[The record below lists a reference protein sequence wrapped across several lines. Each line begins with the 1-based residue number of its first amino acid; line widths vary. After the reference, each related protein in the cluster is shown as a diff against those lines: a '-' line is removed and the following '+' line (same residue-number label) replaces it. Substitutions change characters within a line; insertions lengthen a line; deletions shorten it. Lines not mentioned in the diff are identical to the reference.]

1 MTHVALCMLLAH
13 LAGFNDAARLSPVQQ
28 ETFQRVATQEFCG
41 CESALTLAGCLEKR
55 ANCRLATEL
64 GQVLVRGLEAGASGN
79 QLEGLMSQ
87 EALGPYCAP
96 PIVLQTEGA
105 PRKGKAKGAAITV
118 VEFAD
123 FRCAHCKEAVPMVH
137 KAVQDYSNKV
147 QLIYMPISLQD
158 NEESTAAG
166 EAALAGHAQG
176 KFWEMHAALF
186 GHDPGDFGPSVLSDI
201 AKKVGLNMKQF
212 DKDMASHKHRDT
224 LAKWR
229 KMALDAG
236 LQGTPSFFVNGR
248 RFNPIGNVLT
258 LENRFDME
266 LERSNQGEC
275 K

>member
-1 MTHVALCMLLAH
+1 MTHAAFYILLAH
-13 LAGFNDAARLSPVQQ
+13 LGVFNDAARLSPMQQ

-41 CESALTLAGCLEKR
+41 CESALTLAGCLDKR
-55 ANCRLATEL
+55 PNCRLATQL
-64 GQVLVRGLEAGASGN
+64 GQVLVRGLEAGASGP

-96 PIVLQTEGA
+96 AIALQTDGA
-105 PRKGKAKGAAITV
+105 PRKGKAKGAPITI

-123 FRCAHCKEAVPMVH
+123 FRCTHCREAVPMVH
-137 KAVQDYSNKV
+137 KVVQDYANKV

-158 NEESTAAG
+158 AEESIAAG
-166 EAALAGHAQG
+166 EAALAANTQG

-186 GHDPGDFGPSVLSDI
+186 AREQGDFTPAVLSEI
-201 AKKVGLNMKQF
+201 AKKVGLNIKQF
-212 DKDMASHKHRDT
+212 DKEMASHRHRDT

-236 LQGTPSFFVNGR
+236 LQGTPAFFINGR
-248 RFNPIGNVLT
+248 RFTPIGNVFT
-258 LENRFDME
+258 LEHRLDME
-266 LERSNQGEC
+266 AERSQTEC